1 MKNLLSLLA
10 ASVLLSA
17 CGGSSNTAAISLP
30 ELPQG
35 DRFTGQVQGVVGN
48 GANDSSDMAEA
59 IAIDAIMASSPE
71 EADPVPLG

>member
-10 ASVLLSA
+10 ACVLLSA

-35 DRFTGQVQGVVGN
+35 DRFTSQVQGVVGN

-59 IAIDAIMASSPE
+59 IAIDTIMASLPE